1 MKYLQNEV
9 DDLIKAAEYLSKKSK
24 LSVKDSLP
32 IIIKIE
38 SNCEQKKLVRTLN
51 EIKSA
56 LNLSGT
62 PSISESILMG
72 LDKIANT
79 IEVKE

>member
-1 MKYLQNEV
+1 MKYLQNEI
-9 DDLIKAAEYLSKKSK
+9 DDLTKAAEYLSKKSK
-24 LSVKDSLP
+24 LSIEDSFQ
-32 IIIKIE
+32 IVIKIE
-38 SNCEQKKLVRTLN
+38 SNCEQKKLVRTLT